1 LPDVKPFPGI
11 RYNTETVKDLSLV
24 VAPPYDVI
32 DKDQHAELLARDP
45 FNVVRL
51 ILGSDPDGP
60 GNYVEEAKTMR
71 QWLGDGTLTKE
82 PGPCYYLIEDSFL
95 LPGEDAPYKRWGIIC
110 RVRLEPFE
118 SGRIFPHERTHQG
131 PKEDRLRLMQAF
143 KANMS
148 QVFTLFD
155 GDASVVRSTLDPVFN
170 SNPVMDI
177 TDRDGIG
184 RRLWIIQDPGI
195 ITTISELLE
204 DRNLYIADGHHRYET
219 ALTYAKQMAAADPD
233 PDPEKGYNFI
243 MMALVGMED
252 PGLAI
257 LPTHRHLHSFDSF
270 DLEKV
275 LGCLSSSFTIETLA
289 SEDEGNIRLGTA
301 PSDLGGRGF
310 ILYDP
315 ASDRLYRALL
325 REDVDLEARMPEMS
339 APVRRLEVTLAEQ
352 FLMMECLGMTSDQIS
367 HQEHLEYFKDL
378 GQAMDRA
385 RTGGQLLVIM
395 PPTGMD
401 DLVAVTSE
409 KERMPQKSTFFYP
422 KLLSGLVFYDHGPEQ
437 SEP

>member
-1 LPDVKPFPGI
+1 VPEIKPFPGV
-11 RYNTETVKDLSLV
+11 RYNTEKIRDLSLV

-51 ILGSDPDGP
+51 ILGSDPSRP
-60 GNYVEEAKTMR
+60 GNYTEEAETMR
-71 QWLGDGTLTKE
+71 RWLSDGTLTRD
-82 PGPCYYLIEDSFL
+82 PGPCYYLIEDTFH
-95 LPGEDAPYKRWGIIC
+95 LPGESLPYKRWGIIG

-131 PKEDRLRLMQAF
+131 PKEDRLRLMRAF
-143 KANMS
+143 GANLS

-155 GDASVVRSTLDPVFN
+155 GDASIVRSSLDPVFG
-170 SNPVMDI
+170 SKPIMDI
-177 TDRDGIG
+177 MDWDGIG

-195 ITTISELLE
+195 IKTVSDLLA

-219 ALTYAKQMAAADPD
+219 ALTYAKEMAAADPE
-233 PDPEKGYNFI
+233 PSQEKGYHFI
-243 MMALVGMED
+243 MMALVGMKD

-257 LPTHRHLHSFDSF
+257 LPTHRHLHSFASF
-270 DLEKV
+270 DFGKILD
-275 LGCLSSSFTIETLA
+275 CLSPSFTIDPLKNTE
-289 SEDEGNIRLGTA
+289 ERGIRSGTA
-301 PSDLGGRGF
+301 PSALGGRGF
-310 ILYDP
+310 VLYDP
-315 ASDRLYRALL
+315 ASDRFVRALL
-325 REDVDLEARMPEMS
+325 KDGVDLEAGMPEMS
-339 APVRRLEVTLAEQ
+339 APVRKLEVTLAEE
-352 FLMMECLGMTSDQIS
+352 FLMKGCLGMTSEQIS

-385 RTGGQLLVIM
+385 RNGGQLLVVM

-422 KLLSGLVFYDHGPEQ
+422 KLLSGLVFYDHG
-437 SEP
+437 SMR

>member
-1 LPDVKPFPGI
+1 LPEIKPFPGI
-11 RYNTETVKDLSLV
+11 RYNPEVVKDLSLV

-32 DKDQHAELLARDP
+32 DKDQHAELLAMDP
-45 FNVVRL
+45 LNVVRL
-51 ILGSDPDGP
+51 ILGSDPSAP
-60 GNYVEEAKTMR
+60 GNYDEEAATMR
-71 QWLGDGTLTKE
+71 RWIKEETLITDQVH
-82 PGPCYYLIEDSFL
+82 CYYLIEDSFL
-95 LPGEDAPYKRWGIIC
+95 LPGEEAPYKRWGIIG

-131 PKEDRLRLMQAF
+131 PKEDRLRLMKAF
-143 KANMS
+143 GGNLS

-155 GDASVVRSTLDPVFN
+155 GDASTVRSTLDPVFN
-170 SNPVMDI
+170 SSPAMDI
-177 TDRDGIG
+177 TDRDNIG
-184 RRLWIIQDPGI
+184 RRLWIIEDPDI
-195 ITTISELLE
+195 VTAISQLLE
-204 DRNLYIADGHHRYET
+204 NRNLYIADGHHRYET
-219 ALTYAKQMAAADPD
+219 ALTYAKEMAAADPD
-233 PDPEKGYNFI
+233 PDPDKGYNFI

-270 DLEKV
+270 DFLKV
-275 LGCLSSSFTIETLA
+275 LECLSPSFTLDA
-289 SEDEGNIRLGTA
+289 LNGDEERNIRSGTA

-315 ASDRLYRALL
+315 ASDSFSRALL
-325 REDVDLEARMPEMS
+325 RDDVDLATRMPEMS
-339 APVRRLEVTLAEQ
+339 IPVRRLEVTLAEQ
-352 FLMMECLGMTSDQIS
+352 FIMKECLGMTSEQIS

-385 RTGGQLLVIM
+385 RNGGQLLIVM

-422 KLLSGLVFYDHGPEQ
+422 KLLSGLVFYDHG
-437 SEP
+437 SVR

>member
-1 LPDVKPFPGI
+1 MPEIKPFPGI
-11 RYNTETVKDLSLV
+11 RYNPQAVEDFSLV

-51 ILGSDPDGP
+51 ILGSDPSSP
-60 GNYVEEAKTMR
+60 GNYVEEAKVMR
-71 QWLGDGTLTKE
+71 QWLSDGTLMKD
-82 PGPCYYLIEDSFL
+82 PGPRYYLIEDSFL
-95 LPGEDAPYKRWGIIC
+95 LPGEDVPYKRWGIIG

-131 PKEDRLRLMQAF
+131 PKEDRLRLMKAF
-143 KANMS
+143 GGNLS

-155 GDASVVRSTLDPVFN
+155 GDASNVRSTLDPIFN
-170 SNPVMDI
+170 SNPIMDI
-177 TDRDGIG
+177 TDRDGIE
-184 RRLWIIQDPGI
+184 RRLWIIEDPDI
-195 ITTISELLE
+195 VSAISELLE

-219 ALTYAKQMAAADPD
+219 ALTYAKEMAAADPE
-233 PDPEKGYNFI
+233 PDPEKDYNFI
-243 MMALVGMED
+243 MMALVGMKD

-270 DLEKV
+270 DFKKV
-275 LGCLSSSFTIETLA
+275 LDCLSSSFTTDALD
-289 SEDEGNIRLGTA
+289 SDEERNIRSGTA
-301 PSDLGGRGF
+301 PSSLGGRGF

-315 ASDRLYRALL
+315 ASDSFVRALL
-325 REDVDLEARMPEMS
+325 RDDVDLEARMPEMS

-352 FLMMECLGMTSDQIS
+352 FIMKECLGMTSEQIS

-385 RTGGQLLVIM
+385 RNGGQLLVVM

-401 DLVAVTSE
+401 DLVAVTNE

-422 KLLSGLVFYDHGPEQ
+422 KLLSGLVFYDHG
-437 SEP
+437 SVR

>member
-1 LPDVKPFPGI
+1 MPEIRPFPGI
-11 RYNTETVKDLSLV
+11 RYNPEAVKDFSLV

-32 DKDQHAELLARDP
+32 DKDQHAELLASDP

-51 ILGSDPDGP
+51 ILGSDPSGP
-60 GNYVEEAKTMR
+60 GNYVEEARTMR
-71 QWLGDGTLTKE
+71 RWLSDGILTKD
-82 PGPCYYLIEDSFL
+82 PAPRYYLIEDSFF
-95 LPGEDAPYKRWGIIC
+95 LPGEDVAYKRWGIIG

-131 PKEDRLRLMQAF
+131 PKEDRLRLMKAF
-143 KANMS
+143 GGNMS

-155 GDASVVRSTLDPVFN
+155 GDASTLRSTLDPVFN
-170 SNPVMDI
+170 SSPVMDI
-177 TDRDGIG
+177 TDRDEIG
-184 RRLWIIQDPGI
+184 RRFWIIQDPDI
-195 ITTISELLE
+195 INAISKLLE

-219 ALTYAKQMAAADPD
+219 ALTYAREMAAANPD

-270 DLEKV
+270 DFQEV
-275 LGCLSSSFTIETLA
+275 IDCLSSSFTTDAL
-289 SEDEGNIRLGTA
+289 SGDEDRLIRSGTA
-301 PSDLGGRGF
+301 PSNLSGRGF

-315 ASDRLYRALL
+315 ASDRFVQAQL
-325 REDVDLEARMPEMS
+325 RDDVDLEARMPEMS

-352 FLMMECLGMTSDQIS
+352 FLMKECLGMTSQQIS

-385 RTGGQLLVIM
+385 RNGGQLLVVM

-422 KLLSGLVFYDHGPEQ
+422 KLLSGLVFYDHGTVR
-437 SEP
+437 